1 MKIIHNQTWILF
13 DDVAEERLSRS
24 WDHAGHDA
32 LLDVR
37 SVDIEKLLVELHGPE
52 VVLARL
58 AGGQETLDWRVD
70 FLHVQFI
77 FQVTM
82 EIWTLL
88 DEKSEVN
95 WTITMHTLFLE
106 RLLQPEAA
114 GCGNVF

>member
-13 DDVAEERLSRS
+13 DDVAEEGLSRS

-37 SVDIEKLLVELHGPE
+37 SVDVEKLLVELHGPK

-58 AGGQETLDWRVD
+58 PGGQETFDLRVD
-70 FLHVQFI
+70 FSLHLQFV

-82 EIWTLL
+82 EIWTL
-88 DEKSEVN
+88 
-95 WTITMHTLFLE
+95 WTKNQKLIGPIH
-106 RLLQPEAA
+106 AYS
-114 GCGNVF
+114 VS